1 MFCNKLD
8 TEGLIKYPSVMIAT
22 LLCVIGRNWFITK
35 SSLKRVAYVLM
46 EIGCPWNNLV
56 TFYGGGG
63 GGGAL
68 PPETGKGERSA
79 GWIFTPTG
87 LSAEWIFTPTR
98 VSNFRRNMKML
109 QILPKESASE
119 QKRWCPTG
127 VCLTFEYPTRGCS
140 EKGGLKDGTSLLTL
154 TNGVLI
160 RLYTWTIVLEID
172 H

>member
-56 TFYGGGG
+56 AFYWGGGG
-63 GGGAL
+63 HF
-68 PPETGKGERSA
+68 PPKRVRVRGPRGEFSPQPDYRRSEF
-79 GWIFTPTG
+79 WPQPECRIFIKITQK
-87 LSAEWIFTPTR
+87 EW
-98 VSNFRRNMKML
+98 RNMKML
-109 QILPKESASE
+109 QILPKESA
-119 QKRWCPTG
+119 
-127 VCLTFEYPTRGCS
+127 YPTRGCS

-154 TNGVLI
+154 TDGVLI
-160 RLYTWTIVLEID
+160 KLYAWTIVLEID